1 MLGYMTITA
10 PFAGVVAEKNV
21 QVGDLATPGLPL
33 LVVENNRKLQVVASV
48 PEALAAGIKVGER
61 LLVRQVAAG
70 VEQEGAVSEIAPA
83 ADPQSRT
90 TTVKLQ
96 IQAASAWRPGQYV
109 RVLLPGTAVKSYLVP
124 AVAVST
130 YGQMERLFVIRDG
143 TAELRLVR
151 TGERQGEQVEILA
164 GVSAGEQVVVQGQDL
179 LRDGQ
184 PVQLMP

>member
-1 MLGYMTITA
+1 M
-10 PFAGVVAEKNV
+10 
-21 QVGDLATPGLPL
+21 
-33 LVVENNRKLQVVASV
+33 
-48 PEALAAGIKVGER
+48 
-61 LLVRQVAAG
+61 
-70 VEQEGAVSEIAPA
+70 
-83 ADPQSRT
+83 
-90 TTVKLQ
+90 
-96 IQAASAWRPGQYV
+96 